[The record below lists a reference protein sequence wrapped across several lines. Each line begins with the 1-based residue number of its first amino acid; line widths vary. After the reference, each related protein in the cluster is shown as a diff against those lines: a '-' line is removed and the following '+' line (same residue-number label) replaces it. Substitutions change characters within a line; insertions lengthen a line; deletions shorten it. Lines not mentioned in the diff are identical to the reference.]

1 MTDIR
6 GQIVFEGDAP
16 FLETG
21 AVHVFLEDTTYADAS
36 AIIVR
41 HEVLEGG
48 ALSFAMTGL
57 TVEPQR
63 TYTVRVLV
71 DMDGDGRVSRGD
83 YITMESYPVLTRG
96 RPSDITVVV
105 RRIP

>member
-21 AVHVFLEDTTYADAS
+21 RVHVFLEDTTYADAS

-41 HEVLEGG
+41 HDVLAAG
-48 ALSFAMTGL
+48 ALVFEMTGL

-63 TYTVRVLV
+63 VYTIRVLV
-71 DMDGDGRVSRGD
+71 DLDGDGRVSRGD
-83 YITMESYPVLTRG
+83 FITTESYPVLTRG
-96 RPSDITVVV
+96 RPAEVTVVV